1 MALPVLKTWVN
12 QVACLHFS
20 DSDAAVKQLLPQYN
34 EIERC
39 MLSDRHALRRRLR
52 TLSKRAR
59 SNKPVADEMV
69 NLLQQIEESRQRA
82 ERRASLLPQP
92 EFPQELPITECWE
105 EIAARIADHQV
116 VIICGETGSGKST
129 QLPKICL
136 TLRRGVYGRIGHTQ
150 PRRIAAR
157 TLADRISS
165 ELGQELGGC
174 VGYKVRFHD
183 HVGADSHIK
192 LVTDGMLLAEI
203 QRDPYLNEY
212 DTLII
217 DEAHERSL
225 NIDFLLGYL
234 QQLLLK
240 RPELK
245 LIITSATIDP
255 ERFSRQFCDAPI
267 INVSGRTYPV
277 EVRYR
282 PPQEEGSSE
291 RDDSMQQA
299 ILDAV
304 DELSRRDRGD
314 ILIFLSGEREIRD
327 TAESL
332 RKHRMHLTE
341 VLPLYA
347 RLGAAEQGR
356 IFKPTG
362 TRRIILATNVAETSL
377 TVPGIRYVIDAGY
390 ARISRYSHRSKVQ
403 RLPIEPISQ
412 ASANQRKGRC
422 GRVAEGV
429 CIRLYSQEHFES
441 RVEFTEPEILRTNL
455 ASVILQMK
463 ILGFG
468 DIESFPFIDAPD
480 RRLIQ
485 DGYRILDEIG
495 AVDGKRQVTRLGR
508 QIARLPVDP
517 RIGRMLLSSA
527 HSHCLD
533 EVLIIAAVLSVQ
545 DPRERPLERQQAA
558 DQAHQRFRHEESD
571 FLTFLN
577 LWRHLQE
584 QRLHL
589 SKRKFRQYCRDNF
602 ISWNRAQ
609 EWRDIHQQL
618 RGQMHEMGFRENQI
632 AASYEEIHRAL
643 LSGLLSNIGC
653 KKSGKEREY
662 LGGRNSRF
670 QIFPGSGL
678 FKQQPKW
685 VMAAE
690 LVETTKLYARGVA
703 QIQPA
708 WIEAVAGDLVK
719 RSWSEPHWQKSRGQV
734 GAYERVTLFG
744 LNLIARRRVN
754 YGPINPVE
762 AREIFIRFALVE
774 GDFHTRAKF
783 WRHNREL
790 LEYLEGLEHKS
801 RRRDLLVDE
810 HLIYEYYDR
819 RIPEGIYSTADF
831 ERWLRQ
837 ESVRNPKVLH
847 MCEQDLCRRDGYGLN
862 DADFPDNLDFNGMQL
877 PLVYHFEPGEQSDG
891 VTLKIPQAVLNQV
904 TEERCEWLVPGL
916 LRERVIALMRSLP
929 KQLRKSFVPVPEYAD
944 ACIKQ
949 MQPTDRPLIRELGEQ
964 LKAMTGVHVPEDAWD
979 ETAVPEHLRMRFQLV
994 NDKGVT
1000 IASGR
1005 DLPQL
1010 RKRYTGGDSAAIQP
1024 PASSGLEREGLR
1036 DWDFG
1041 ELAETV
1047 QLERGGVKLTGFP
1060 ALVDEGDSVALRIMD
1075 SRLNAE
1081 IAMRSGLRRLF
1092 MLRLVKDIRY
1102 LKRNLPGMDRMCL
1115 QYTKAANAPQ
1125 GYATRAVPD
1134 LHSELVALI
1143 VDLTFIED
1151 MPPLRAATEFQARID
1166 HCKSR
1171 LMTLAEDVV
1180 VLVGEILD
1188 SYQDVRKR
1196 LANSN
1201 KMNWMAS
1208 IADINQQLDRLVF
1221 KGFLQF
1227 TPYRQLQHFPRY
1239 LKAITLRLD
1248 KLLHAAARDQQQL
1261 RAMQWLYQ
1269 QWQTWDERCRS
1280 NHKPDQRIEELRWSF
1295 EELRVSLFA
1304 QELKTAYPISLQR
1317 MERRWQELGL

>member
-1 MALPVLKTWVN
+1 LDFLDPN
-12 QVACLHFS
+12 S
-20 DSDAAVKQLLPQYN
+20 SVKQLLPQDN
-34 EIERC
+34 EIELC
-39 MLSDRHALRRRLR
+39 MLTDRHGLRSRLR
-52 TLSKRAR
+52 ALHKRAGG
-59 SNKPVADEMV
+59 NKPIQHDIVRLAR
-69 NLLQQIEESRQRA
+69 QIEESRQRA
-82 ERRASLLPQP
+82 ERRASLLPKP
-92 EFPQELPITECWE
+92 EFPQELPISECWE
-105 EIAARIADHQV
+105 EIAALLNAHQV

-136 TLRRGVYGRIGHTQ
+136 TLGRGVYGRIGHTQ

-165 ELGQELGGC
+165 ELGRELGSS

-183 HVGADSHIK
+183 HVSADSHIK

-203 QRDPYLNEY
+203 QRDPFLNEY

-234 QQLLLK
+234 QQLLPK
-240 RPELK
+240 RPDLK

-255 ERFSRQFCDAPI
+255 ERFSRHFGDAPI

-277 EVRYR
+277 ELRYR
-282 PPQEEGSSE
+282 SAQEEGGSE
-291 RDDSMQQA
+291 RDESTQQA

-314 ILIFLSGEREIRD
+314 VLVFLSGEREIRE

-332 RKHRMHLTE
+332 RKHKMHLTE
-341 VLPLYA
+341 ILPLYA
-347 RLGAAEQGR
+347 RLGPAEQGR
-356 IFKPTG
+356 IFKPG
-362 TRRIILATNVAETSL
+362 GQRRIILATNVAETSL
-377 TVPGIRYVIDAGY
+377 TVPGIRYVVDAGY

-422 GRVAEGV
+422 GRVAAGI
-429 CIRLYSQEHFES
+429 CIRLYSEENFEA
-441 RVEFTEPEILRTNL
+441 RAEFTEPEIQRTNL

-463 ILGFG
+463 ILKFG
-468 DIESFPFIDAPD
+468 DIDSFPFLDPPD
-480 RRLIQ
+480 TRLIK

-495 AVDGKRQVTRLGR
+495 AVDGERRVTGIGR

-517 RIGRMLLSSA
+517 RIGRMLLSAA
-527 HSHCLD
+527 HGHCLE
-533 EVLIIAAVLSVQ
+533 EVLVIGAALGVQ
-545 DPRERPLERQQAA
+545 DPRDRPMEKQQAA
-558 DQAHQRFRHEESD
+558 DQAHQQFKHEESD

-584 QRLHL
+584 QRHHL

-609 EWRDIHQQL
+609 EWRDIHHQL
-618 RGQMHEMGFRENQI
+618 RGQLHEMGYKENRTE
-632 AASYEEIHRAL
+632 AGYDEIHKAL
-643 LSGLLSNIGC
+643 LSGLLSNIGF
-653 KKSGKEREY
+653 KQSGKEHEY

-678 FKQQPKW
+678 FKKQPKW

-690 LVETTKLYARGVA
+690 LVETTKLYARNVA
-703 QIQPA
+703 LIRPE
-708 WIEAVAGDLVK
+708 WVEAVAAHLVK
-719 RSWSEPHWQKSRGQV
+719 RSWSEPHWQKKRGQV

-744 LNLIARRRVN
+744 INLVARRKVN
-754 YGPINPVE
+754 YGPINPIE

-790 LEYLEGLEHKS
+790 LEYIESLEHKT

-810 HLIYEYYDR
+810 QVIYEYYDR
-819 RIPEGIYSTADF
+819 HIPEGIYSAPDF

-837 ESVRNPKVLH
+837 ESAGTPKMLH
-847 MCEQDLCRRDGYGLN
+847 MREADLCQREGYGLS
-862 DADFPDNLDFNGMQL
+862 DADFPDSLDLNGMQL
-877 PLVYHFEPGEQSDG
+877 PLVYHFEPGQQTDG
-891 VTLKIPQAVLNQV
+891 VALKIPQAVLNQV
-904 TEERCEWLVPGL
+904 SEERCEWLVPGL

-944 ACIKQ
+944 ACLQ
-949 MQPTDRPLIRELGEQ
+949 RMQPSDKPLIRELGEQ

-979 ETAVPEHLRMRFQLV
+979 EEAMPEHLRMRFQVV

-1000 IASGR
+1000 IATGR
-1005 DLPQL
+1005 NLPQL
-1010 RKRYTGGDSAAIQP
+1010 RKQYAAGDATSVQPLASA
-1024 PASSGLEREGLR
+1024 GLERQGLT

-1041 ELAETV
+1041 ELKESV
-1047 QLERGGVKLTGFP
+1047 QLDRGGIKLTGFP
-1060 ALVDEGDSVALRIMD
+1060 ALMDEGDSVALRIMD
-1075 SRLNAE
+1075 SRPNAE
-1081 IAMRSGLRRLF
+1081 RAMRAGLRRLF
-1092 MLRLVKDIRY
+1092 MLRLAKDMRY
-1102 LKRNLPGMDRMCL
+1102 LKRNLSGLEVMRL
-1115 QYTKAANAPQ
+1115 QYTKAAKAPQ
-1125 GYATRAVPD
+1125 GYASKAIPD
-1134 LHSELVALI
+1134 LRAELVALV
-1143 VDLTFIED
+1143 VDLTFIEE
-1151 MPPLRAATEFQARID
+1151 MPPIHTAAEFQVRID
-1166 HCKSR
+1166 ECKSR
-1171 LMTLAEDVV
+1171 LMSVADDVV
-1180 VLVGEILD
+1180 ALVGEILD

-1208 IADINQQLDRLVF
+1208 VTDVNQQLDRLIF
-1221 KGFLQF
+1221 RGFLQV
-1227 TPYRQLQHFPRY
+1227 TPYPNLKHLPRY
-1239 LKAITLRLD
+1239 LKAIVRRLD
-1248 KLLHAAARDQQQL
+1248 KLVHAAARDQQQL
-1261 RAMQWLYQ
+1261 REMQGLYQ
-1269 QWQTWDERCRS
+1269 QWQGWDEKCRS
-1280 NHKPDQRIEELRWSF
+1280 NNKVDLRIEELRWAF

-1304 QELKTAYPISLQR
+1304 QELKTDYPISLKR
-1317 MERRWQELGL
+1317 MERRWKELGL

>member
-1 MALPVLKTWVN
+1 
-12 QVACLHFS
+12 
-20 DSDAAVKQLLPQYN
+20 
-34 EIERC
+34 
-39 MLSDRHALRRRLR
+39 MLGDRHTLRRRLR
-52 TLSKRAR
+52 LLSKRVR
-59 SNKPVADEMV
+59 G
-69 NLLQQIEESRQRA
+69 NLLADDEITNLQRLIDGSKQKA
-82 ERRASLLPQP
+82 ERRSALLPQP
-92 EFPQELPITECWE
+92 EFPPDLPISECWE
-105 EIAARIADHQV
+105 EIAALIVAHQV

-136 TLRRGVYGRIGHTQ
+136 TLGRGVYGRIGHTQ

-165 ELGQELGGC
+165 ELGRELGSS

-183 HVGADSHIK
+183 HVGAYTHIK

-203 QRDPYLNEY
+203 QQDPYLNEY

-234 QQLLLK
+234 QQLLPK

-255 ERFSRQFCDAPI
+255 ERFSRQFGDAPI

-282 PPQEEGSSE
+282 PPEEEGSSE
-291 RDDSMQQA
+291 RDEPMQQA
-299 ILDAV
+299 IMDAV

-314 ILIFLSGEREIRD
+314 ILIFLSGEREIRE
-327 TAESL
+327 TAETL
-332 RKHRMHLTE
+332 RKHKMHLTE

-347 RLGAAEQGR
+347 RLGTAEQAR
-356 IFKPTG
+356 IFHPAG
-362 TRRIILATNVAETSL
+362 GRRIILSTNVAETSL

-403 RLPIEPISQ
+403 RLPVEAISQ

-429 CIRLYSQEHFES
+429 CIRLYSEENFAARAEY
-441 RVEFTEPEILRTNL
+441 TEPEIQRTNL

-463 ILGFG
+463 LLGFG
-468 DIESFPFIDAPD
+468 DIESFPFIDPPD

-495 AVDGKRQVTRLGR
+495 AVDGERRVSKIGR
-508 QIARLPVDP
+508 QIARLPLDP
-517 RIGRMLLSSA
+517 RIGRMLLSAA
-527 HSHCLD
+527 HNHCLA
-533 EVLIIAAVLSVQ
+533 EVQIIAAALSVQ
-545 DPRERPLERQQAA
+545 DPRERPMDRQQAA
-558 DQAHQRFRHEESD
+558 DQAHQQFRHKESD

-577 LWRHLQE
+577 LWHHLQE
-584 QRLHL
+584 QRHHL
-589 SKRKFRQYCRDNF
+589 SKRKFRHHCRENF

-609 EWRDIHQQL
+609 EWRDIHHQL
-618 RGQMHEMGFRENQI
+618 RGQMHEMGYKENQI
-632 AASYEEIHRAL
+632 EASYQEIHQAL

-653 KKSGKEREY
+653 RKSGKEREY

-690 LVETTKLYARGVA
+690 LVETSKLYARCVA
-703 QIQPA
+703 QIQPS
-708 WIEAVAGDLVK
+708 WIEAVAGKLVK
-719 RSWSEPHWQKSRGQV
+719 RSWSEPHWQKGRGQV
-734 GAYERVTLFG
+734 AAYERVTLYG
-744 LNLIARRRVN
+744 LNLVVRRKVN
-754 YGPINPVE
+754 YGPINPAE

-790 LEYLEGLEHKS
+790 LEYIEGVEHKT

-810 HLIYEYYDR
+810 QLVYEYYAK
-819 RIPEGIYSTADF
+819 RIPEGIYSTALF

-837 ESVRNPKVLH
+837 ESATNPKLLH
-847 MCEQDLCRRDGYGLN
+847 MREQDLCRREGYVVS
-862 DADFPDNLDFNGMQL
+862 DADFPDSLDFNGMQL
-877 PLVYHFEPGEQSDG
+877 PLVYRFEPGEQGDG

-904 TEERCEWLVPGL
+904 TEERCQWLVPGL
-916 LRERVIALMRSLP
+916 LRERVIALLRSLP
-929 KQLRKSFVPVPEYAD
+929 KQLRRSFVPVPEYAD
-944 ACIKQ
+944 ACIER
-949 MQPTDRPLIRELGEQ
+949 MQPADRPLIRELGEQ

-979 ETAVPEHLRMRFQLV
+979 ETSVPEYLRMRFQLV
-994 NDKGVT
+994 NDQGVT
-1000 IASGR
+1000 IANGR
-1005 DLPQL
+1005 NLLQL
-1010 RKRYTGGDSAAIQP
+1010 RKQYASGDSAAIQP
-1024 PASSGLEREGLR
+1024 LASSGLEREGLI

-1041 ELAETV
+1041 ELAESL
-1047 QLERGGVKLTGFP
+1047 QLERGGIKLVGFP
-1060 ALVDEGDSVALRIMD
+1060 ALVDEGDTVALRIMD
-1075 SRLNAE
+1075 SRLHAE
-1081 IAMRSGLRRLF
+1081 RAMRAGLRRLF
-1092 MLRLVKDIRY
+1092 MLRLAKDIRY
-1102 LKRNLPGMDRMCL
+1102 LKRNLPGMDRMRL
-1115 QYTKAANAPQ
+1115 QYTKAAQAPQ
-1125 GYATRAVPD
+1125 GYVVQAMPD
-1134 LHSELVALI
+1134 LQSELLALI
-1143 VDLTFIED
+1143 VDLTFIEAL
-1151 MPPLRAATEFQARID
+1151 PPVRSATEFQTRLD
-1166 HCKSR
+1166 HRKSR
-1171 LMTLAEDVV
+1171 LLTVAQDVV
-1180 VLVGEILD
+1180 VLVGEILE
-1188 SYQDVRKR
+1188 SYQDVRKT

-1208 IADINQQLDRLVF
+1208 TADINQQLDRLIF

-1227 TPYRQLQHFPRY
+1227 TPYPQLLHLPRY
-1239 LKAITLRLD
+1239 LKAIAMRLD
-1248 KLLHAAARDQQQL
+1248 KLRHAAARDQQQM
-1261 RAMQWLYQ
+1261 RAMQGLYQ
-1269 QWQTWDERCRS
+1269 QWQEWDGRCRS
-1280 NHKPDQRIEELRWSF
+1280 NNRVDPRIEELRWSF

-1304 QELKTAYPISLQR
+1304 QELKTDYPISLQR
-1317 MERRWQELGL
+1317 LERRWKELGL